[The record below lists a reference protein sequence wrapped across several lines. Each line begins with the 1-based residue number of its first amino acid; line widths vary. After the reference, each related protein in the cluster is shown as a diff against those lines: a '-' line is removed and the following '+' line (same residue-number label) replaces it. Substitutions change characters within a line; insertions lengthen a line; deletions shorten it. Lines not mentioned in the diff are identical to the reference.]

1 MKPEE
6 IAKIAKEGKGSMPK
20 GVFKGT
26 DEELKKLSEFVAKYN
41 KNNKKLTT
49 KFVVS
54 FLLMIESLLYNRV
67 EFDERMKGV
76 GHTAWF
82 TCMQC

>member
-1 MKPEE
+1 
-6 IAKIAKEGKGSMPK
+6 MPLF
-20 GVFKGT
+20 GFT
-26 DEELKKLSEFVAKYN
+26 SICSQLFI
-41 KNNKKLTT
+41 
-49 KFVVS
+49 
-54 FLLMIESLLYNRV
+54 LMIESLLYNRV

>member
-1 MKPEE
+1 
-6 IAKIAKEGKGSMPK
+6 MPK

-54 FLLMIESLLYNRV
+54 FFLMIESLLYNRV

-76 GHTAWF
+76 GHTTWF
-82 TCMQC
+82 ICMQC

>member
-1 MKPEE
+1 M
-6 IAKIAKEGKGSMPK
+6 I
-20 GVFKGT
+20 GVPFSGVT
-26 DEELKKLSEFVAKYN
+26 SICSQLFI
-41 KNNKKLTT
+41 
-49 KFVVS
+49 
-54 FLLMIESLLYNRV
+54 LMIESLLYNRV

>member
-1 MKPEE
+1 
-6 IAKIAKEGKGSMPK
+6 MPK

-26 DEELKKLSEFVAKYN
+26 DEELKKLSEFVAKYI
-41 KNNKKLTT
+41 KIIKADYKICSQL
-49 KFVVS
+49 FI
-54 FLLMIESLLYNRV
+54 LMIESLLYNRV

>member
-1 MKPEE
+1 MYHYS
-6 IAKIAKEGKGSMPK
+6 GS
-20 GVFKGT
+20 
-26 DEELKKLSEFVAKYN
+26 LQ
-41 KNNKKLTT
+41 

-54 FLLMIESLLYNRV
+54 FFILMIESLLYNRV